1 MHKPNSSNNNYTP
14 PQAAENTFLD
24 IRKILQL
31 VKSNWYLLLISFPLF
46 VGLTY
51 LYHRYTPVVYKGS
64 VTIMLKSD
72 EKRTVSGAGIIEGFG
87 LSPETKSI
95 ENQTIILQSKKIVKR
110 AIDRLDFGVD
120 IYSDGV
126 FKDRDMYKSS
136 PFVITMDSTHVQL
149 LNTLIHIEPI
159 GEAQIRVKINTEN
172 ALLHTFT
179 DQQNHGSTG
188 SFVFEKIIAP
198 GEEINTPFCKFSI
211 HSSSDVLP
219 QAKYYFFFRSH
230 DWLANTYRGKIQV
243 SPYREGSSIIYVS
256 STGTNTLKISAFL
269 GALSQVYLEQSL
281 ERKNEIAKRTIAFI
295 ETQLKQVADTLR
307 QTQAKMMEFRRNNV
321 FSAPSELSDR
331 LAGQYFEYEKEMSQL
346 QVRENYYKRLSKH
359 LASEPLSDDYLLPV
373 FSLDANSFISS
384 MVTDLL
390 ALHNEFS
397 LLQSQTNTDNPL
409 LGELNRKITLSK
421 QNLLTALDKILK
433 NAAIEKEKI
442 KGQMDNIASKMN
454 YLPENE
460 RLFLDI
466 ERDYKLNDAI
476 YTFLL
481 QKQSETQITKASNTP
496 DNEIL
501 DEASIVGVVSPNKG
515 KNKRQALFLAL
526 LLPVGIVV
534 LKEYMNNKI
543 RDRHDVVSLAPHA
556 TILGYIPQYKGT
568 ENMVIKTEPL
578 SSISE
583 SFRALRT
590 KLKFMIPDNEKLVLT
605 ITSTNTGEGKTFCAL
620 NLASVFAI
628 SGKKT
633 VLVGFD
639 LRKPRLTEI
648 FGHRNQQGL
657 SNYLIGRATI
667 DEIMYSGDV
676 ENLTIIPS
684 GAVPPNPSELISGIY
699 TAQFFSEI
707 KANYDVV
714 IVDSP
719 PIGMVADARLL
730 MEHGNCHLFVV
741 RANKTVKEQFK
752 HTLQNLIEDNVSPVG
767 IVLNDITNKSG
778 GYGYYSEKYYSDS
791 NKA

>member
-1 MHKPNSSNNNYTP
+1 MQKPNNSNNTYSP
-14 PQAAENTFLD
+14 PQAAENSFPD
-24 IRKILQL
+24 IRKIFQL
-31 VKSNWYLLLISFPLF
+31 FKSNWYLLLISFPLF
-46 VGLTY
+46 VGATY

-95 ENQTIILQSKKIVKR
+95 ENQTIILQSKKVVKR
-110 AIDRLDFGVD
+110 AIDRLDFGIE

-126 FKDRDMYKSS
+126 LKDNDMYKKS
-136 PFVITMDSTHVQL
+136 PFVIIMDSAHVQL
-149 LNTLIHIEPI
+149 LNTPIYIEPM
-159 GEAQIRVKINTEN
+159 GGSQVKIKIGSEN
-172 ALLHTFT
+172 AFLHTFN
-179 DQQNHGSTG
+179 DEQNHGGTG
-188 SFVFEKIIAP
+188 LIAFEKTIAL
-198 GEEINTPFCKFSI
+198 GDEISTSFCKFSI
-211 HSSSDVLP
+211 HSTSDALP
-219 QAKYYFFFRSH
+219 QVGYYFFFRSH

-243 SPYREGSSIIYVS
+243 SPYREGSSIIYIS
-256 STGTNTLKISAFL
+256 STGTNTVKINAFL
-269 GALSQVYLEQSL
+269 SALSQVYLEQSL

-307 QTQAKMMEFRRNNV
+307 QTQAKMMEFRRDNV

-346 QVRENYYKRLSKH
+346 LVRENYYNKLSKH

-373 FSLDANSFISS
+373 FSLDANSFMAS

-397 LLQSQTNTDNPL
+397 LLQSQTNSDNPM

-421 QNLLTALDKILK
+421 ENLLTALDKILK

-501 DEASIVGVVSPNKG
+501 DEASIVGAVSPNKA
-515 KNKRQALFLAL
+515 KNNRQALFLAF

-534 LKEYMNNKI
+534 LKEYLNNKI
-543 RDRHDVVSLAPHA
+543 RDRHDVLSLAPNS

-568 ENMVIKTEPL
+568 ENMVIKAEPL
-578 SSISE
+578 SSLSE

-590 KLKFMIPDNEKLVLT
+590 KLKFMIPSNEKLVLT

-620 NLASVFAI
+620 NLATAFAI

-639 LRKPRLTEI
+639 LRKPRLTEM

-657 SNYLIGRATI
+657 SNYLIGQATI

-676 ENLTIIPS
+676 ENLTIVPS
-684 GAVPPNPSELISGIY
+684 GAIPPNPSELISGNY
-699 TAQFFSEI
+699 TAKFFSEM
-707 KANYDVV
+707 KENFDVV
-714 IVDSP
+714 IIDSP
-719 PIGMVADARLL
+719 PIGLVADTRLL

-741 RANKTVKEQFK
+741 RINKTVKEQFK
-752 HTLQNLIEDNVSPVG
+752 NTLQSLAEDNVSPIG
-767 IVLNDITNKSG
+767 IILNDISNKSG
-778 GYGYYSEKYYSDS
+778 GYGYYSQKYYSDS
-791 NKA
+791 N

>member
-1 MHKPNSSNNNYTP
+1 MHKPSIHNNYSP
-14 PQAAENTFLD
+14 PQATGTSFPD

-31 VKSNWYLLLISFPLF
+31 VKSNWYFFLISFPLLF
-46 VGLTY
+46 GLTY
-51 LYHRYTPVVYKGS
+51 LYHRYMPVVYKGS

-72 EKRTVSGAGIIEGFG
+72 EKRTISGAGIIEGFG

-110 AIDRLDFGVD
+110 AIDRLNFGID

-126 FKDRDMYKSS
+126 FKDYDMYNSS
-136 PFVITMDSTHVQL
+136 PFFLTMDSTHSQL
-149 LNTLIHIEPI
+149 LNTAIHVEPM
-159 GEAQIRVKINTEN
+159 GEMQVKIKINSEN
-172 ALLHTFT
+172 AILHTFN
-179 DQQNHGSTG
+179 DEQNHGATG
-188 SFVFEKIIAP
+188 AIAFEKIITW
-198 GEEINTPFCKFSI
+198 GEEINTPFCKFKIQLTSKVI
-211 HSSSDVLP
+211 P
-219 QAKYYFFFRSH
+219 QVGYYFYFRSH
-230 DWLANTYRGKIQV
+230 DWLANTYRGKIQI
-243 SPYREGSSIIYVS
+243 SPYTEGSSIIYIS
-256 STGTNTLKISAFL
+256 STGTNTLKINAFL
-269 GALSQVYLEQSL
+269 NSLSQVYLEQSL

-307 QTQAKMMEFRRNNV
+307 QTQAKMMEFRRDNV
-321 FSAPSELSDR
+321 FSAPRDISDR

-346 QVRENYYKRLSKH
+346 QVRENYYNRLSKH
-359 LASEPLSDDYLLPV
+359 LASEPLSDDYLLPI

-397 LLQSQTNTDNPL
+397 LLQSQTNTDNPM
-409 LGELNRKITLSK
+409 LGELNRKIELSK
-421 QNLLTALDKILK
+421 QNMLVALDKILK

-442 KGQMDNIASKMN
+442 KAQMDNIASKMN

-496 DNEIL
+496 DNEII
-501 DEASIVGVVSPNKG
+501 DEASIVGIVSPNKA
-515 KNKRQALFLAL
+515 KNNRQALFLAL

-534 LKEYMNNKI
+534 LKEYLNNKI
-543 RDRHDVVSLAPHA
+543 RDRHDVVSLAPNYN
-556 TILGYIPQYKGT
+556 ILGYIPQYKGT
-568 ENMVIKTEPL
+568 ENMAIKAEPL
-578 SSISE
+578 SSLSE

-590 KLKFMIPDNEKLVLT
+590 KLKFMIPSDEKLVLT

-620 NLASVFAI
+620 NLATVFAI

-639 LRKPRLTEI
+639 LRKPRLTEM

-657 SNYLIGRATI
+657 SNYLIGQATI
-667 DEIMYSGDV
+667 NEILYPGDV
-676 ENLTIIPS
+676 ENLTIVPS
-684 GAVPPNPSELISGIY
+684 GAIPPNPSELISGNY
-699 TAQFFSEI
+699 TTKFFSEI
-707 KANYDVV
+707 KESFDVV
-714 IVDSP
+714 IIDSP
-719 PIGMVADARLL
+719 PIGLVADARLL

-752 HTLQNLIEDNVSPVG
+752 HTLQNLAEDNISHIG
-767 IVLNDITNKSG
+767 IILNDISNKSG

>member
-1 MHKPNSSNNNYTP
+1 MHKPNNSNNSYSP
-14 PQAAENTFLD
+14 PQATENSFPD
-24 IRKILQL
+24 IRKILRL
-31 VKSNWYLLLISFPLF
+31 VKGNWYFLLISFPLI
-46 VGLTY
+46 VGLTH

-95 ENQTIILQSKKIVKR
+95 ENQTIILQSKKVVKR
-110 AIDRLDFGVD
+110 AIDRLDFGID

-126 FKDRDMYKSS
+126 LQDNDMYKKS
-136 PFVITMDSTHVQL
+136 PFVITMDSAHVQL
-149 LNTLIHIEPI
+149 LNTPIYIEPM
-159 GEAQIRVKINTEN
+159 GGSQVKIKIGSEN
-172 ALLHTFT
+172 ALLHTFK
-179 DQQNHGSTG
+179 DEQNHGGTG
-188 SFVFEKIIAP
+188 LIAFEKTIAL
-198 GEEINTPFCKFSI
+198 GDEISTPFCKFSI
-211 HSSSDVLP
+211 HSTSDVLP
-219 QAKYYFFFRSH
+219 QVGYYFFFRSH
-230 DWLANTYRGKIQV
+230 DWLASTYRGKIQV
-243 SPYREGSSIIYVS
+243 SPYREGSSIIYIS
-256 STGTNTLKISAFL
+256 STGTNTSKIRTFL
-269 GALSQVYLEQSL
+269 SALSQVYLEQSL

-307 QTQAKMMEFRRNNV
+307 QTQAKMIEFRRDNV

-346 QVRENYYKRLSKH
+346 LVRENYYNKLSKH

-397 LLQSQTNTDNPL
+397 LLQSQTNADNPM

-421 QNLLTALDKILK
+421 KNILTALDKILK

-442 KGQMDNIASKMN
+442 KGQMDIIASRMN

-496 DNEIL
+496 DNEII
-501 DEASIVGVVSPNKG
+501 DEASIVGVVSPNKT
-515 KNKRQALFLAL
+515 KNNRQALFLAF

-534 LKEYMNNKI
+534 LKEYLNNKI
-543 RDRHDVVSLAPHA
+543 RDRQDVVSLAPNA
-556 TILGYIPQYKGT
+556 SILGYIPQYKGT
-568 ENMVIKTEPL
+568 ENMVIKAEPL
-578 SSISE
+578 SSLSE

-590 KLKFMIPDNEKLVLT
+590 KLKFMIPSNEKLVLT

-620 NLASVFAI
+620 NLAVAFAI

-639 LRKPRLTEI
+639 LRKPRLTEM

-657 SNYLIGRATI
+657 SNYLIGHATI
-667 DEIMYSGDV
+667 DEIMYPGDL
-676 ENLTIIPS
+676 ENLTIVPS
-684 GAVPPNPSELISGIY
+684 GAIPPNPSELISGNY
-699 TAQFFSEI
+699 TTKFFSEM
-707 KANYDVV
+707 KENFDVV

-719 PIGMVADARLL
+719 PIGLVADTRLL
-730 MEHGNCHLFVV
+730 MEHCNCHLFIV
-741 RANKTVKEQFK
+741 RVNKTVKEQFK
-752 HTLQNLIEDNVSPVG
+752 HTLQNLVEDNVSPIG
-767 IVLNDITNKSG
+767 IVLNDISNKNG
-778 GYGYYSEKYYSDS
+778 GYGYYSQKYYSDS
-791 NKA
+791 N